1 MRGKRNV
8 NTGSVG
14 SQLLGVHCEAAGS
27 VQVHVCPSLVKYWRP
42 SICLS
47 EILMKNVLPWGFVYA
62 YVISEHRQLAG
73 ERDVVCRETCFDT
86 YCDVRYIG

>member
-27 VQVHVCPSLVKYWRP
+27 VRVHVCPSLVKYCGP
-42 SICLS
+42 SLRLS
-47 EILMKNVLPWGFVYA
+47 GILMKNVMPWGFVYA